1 MIPLQ
6 ILKTEILFWL
16 LKNLVTFYHFDTLAE
31 CTEARK
37 YLTKRMG
44 INKVL
49 GRYNVE
55 KNKRRR
61 EIMVSTSQDL
71 YFFICKIKGLSQREE
86 MGLGARQT

>member
-1 MIPLQ
+1 
-6 ILKTEILFWL
+6 
-16 LKNLVTFYHFDTLAE
+16 
-31 CTEARK
+31 
-37 YLTKRMG
+37 MG